1 MDFTLGISVIVDPSG
16 VLIVEV
22 TVTVCTKSVSVVREM
37 IVEVISEVNRFVL
50 VALLDKVRVCVTEDV
65 VYPR

>member
-1 MDFTLGISVIVDPSG
+1 

-22 TVTVCTKSVSVVREM
+22 TVTVCNIVSVVREM

-50 VALLDKVRVCVTEDV
+50 VALLDKVKVFVTEDA